1 MTENDNID
9 NPIEWIEEAISKKH
23 IKYYEYKH
31 LSNITEIGSG
41 AFGKVYRVE
50 WKNTGQY
57 FVLKSFLKYNK
68 STPREIVRELTFLR
82 DVDFHDNIIRFLG
95 VTSENQC
102 NLNNSLKYYSL
113 VMEYADGGTLRQYL
127 KKNFDTL
134 AWNDKF
140 NIAYQLA
147 CAVSC
152 LHGEGILHSDLHP
165 NNILIHQ
172 NIVKL
177 TDFGLSQRIEEVTN
191 SHSELFGVIPY
202 VDPEKII
209 KQHEYKLNEM
219 SDVYSVGVLLWE
231 ISSGRPPF
239 YTEGEKYGIGLIYE
253 ISEGLREVPIPDTPS
268 DYVSLYKEC
277 WNGEPD
283 KRPIMSE
290 VVNRLR
296 NISCAIN
303 NTEKVR
309 MVTNNLSNI
318 LIDQSKLSSDGL
330 NNLTTN
336 EVKLAIDEILDF
348 ITVKLKKENELKK
361 NMNNRTSNISKNY
374 FPSKNRIFNHL
385 ANFEVEANDEI
396 LKFITVKLKK
406 ENELKKNMNNRTS
419 NISKNYF
426 PSKNRI
432 FNHLANFEVEAKTCH
447 IYKTVTVRT
456 NWIEEAIIKGY
467 LKYYDYKQFDC
478 LKIICH
484 GSFKYVYSARYLDNY
499 LALKS
504 FKENSI
510 EKMVH
515 EIKIHQTVGSHD
527 NIIKFYGISRE
538 NNGGEMKNYLI
549 VMEYANDGP
558 LQNYLKKNFNNLTW
572 WDKVSLAYQLAC
584 AVSCLH
590 HEGIIHRNLESENVL
605 IHQNTV
611 KLTGF
616 FLSKST
622 DPLSR
627 SDSNTRNIRYV
638 DPKRLSSEPYTL
650 SEKSDIYSVGV
661 LLWEITSGQLPFK
674 GKDKWFLV
682 VNIPN
687 GLRETPIPDTPI
699 GYVDLYTECWNGDP
713 DYRPNISEVVDRLQI
728 LKNFNRI

>member
-177 TDFGLSQRIEEVTN
+177 TDFGLSQRIEEVTK

-209 KQHEYKLNEM
+209 KQQEYKLNEM

-303 NTEKVR
+303 NTEIVR
-309 MVTNNLSNI
+309 MGTNNLSNI

-336 EVKLAIDEILDF
+336 EVKLAIDEILNF
-348 ITVKLKKENELKK
+348 ITVKLKEK
-361 NMNNRTSNISKNY
+361 
-374 FPSKNRIFNHL
+374 
-385 ANFEVEANDEI
+385 
-396 LKFITVKLKK
+396 
-406 ENELKKNMNNRTS
+406 NELKKNMNNRTS

-447 IYKTVTVRT
+447 IYKTVTVRN

-616 FLSKST
+616 FLSKRT

-627 SDSNTRNIRYV
+627 SDSHTNNIRYV
-638 DPKRLSSEPYTL
+638 DPKIYNSSHYSL

-674 GKDKWFLV
+674 GKEKWFLV

-699 GYVDLYTECWNGDP
+699 GYVDLYSECWNGDP

-728 LKNFNRI
+728 LKNFNQI